1 MGGPANITGRAVD
14 RTGPVHKDRTVPD
27 SSPER
32 SELLRDLARRC
43 GLAIDYIGWD
53 GRQRAVSEDTLE
65 AVLRA
70 LDHPVDTVEELRA
83 EIAATELAPWRDM
96 LPPVV
101 VTRAGRPAE
110 VAVHV
115 PHGAPA
121 HAGVVLEDGVEI
133 DLEQLDV
140 WVDPR
145 TVDGVLTGRATFAI
159 PTDLPLGWHTIRAGT
174 EVDGEARIAET
185 PLAVTPD
192 RLDTAD
198 HLGDRL
204 TGITTQLYSVR
215 STRSRGVGDFADL
228 ADLATIFGSEYD
240 TDFVSINP
248 VHAGAP
254 PVAPFEN
261 SPYLPTSRRFVDP
274 LYIRIED
281 IPEYGYLNPKVRAGI
296 AETGRRFAHENVN
309 PRRIKRSKV
318 LRAKYDAL
326 AHIHQVP
333 RSAAREY
340 AYRSFLEREGESL
353 ELFAIWCVLR
363 ERLGADDPRWAQKAA
378 DPSGEWVR
386 KQAAKHADRV
396 DFYRWLQWVTQEQ
409 LATAQAA
416 AREAGMRIGIVH
428 DLAVGVASDGAD
440 AWALADTLARSVTVG
455 APPDVFNQM
464 GQNWSQPP
472 WRPDRLAQ
480 SAYRPFRD
488 MIAAA
493 LRHAGGLRVDHILG
507 LFRLWW
513 IPAGMTPE
521 QGTYVYY
528 DHDALIGILA
538 LEAQQAGA
546 VIIGEDLGVFEGYV
560 QQYLSERGLLGT
572 SILWFEHDDD
582 VPRPPEVYR
591 NRAMTAV
598 TTHDLPPTAGYLAG
612 EHITLRDRL
621 GLLERPVEEELALDA
636 KRRNAVLD
644 LARQRGLL
652 SDEEA
657 ASTEGTIVA
666 LHRLIACTPSL
677 LVAAALVDTVG
688 EHRTQNQPGTDE
700 RMYPNWCIP
709 LADADGK
716 AVSVEQLSDNPRV
729 RAVMAALAGSEAV
742 EDPSP

>member
-1 MGGPANITGRAVD
+1 M
-14 RTGPVHKDRTVPD
+14 PD
-27 SSPER
+27 SLPDRSDPER
-32 SELLRDLARRC
+32 SELLVDLARRC
-43 GLAIDYIGWD
+43 GLAIDYTGWD
-53 GRQRAVSEDTLE
+53 GRRRAVSEDTLE

-70 LDHPVDTVEELRA
+70 MDRTVDTVVDLRA
-83 EIAATELAPWRDM
+83 EIEATELDPWRTM

-101 VTRAGRPAE
+101 VTRSGHPTD
-110 VAVHV
+110 VSVHV

-121 HAGVVLEDGVEI
+121 TAEIVLEDGAG
-133 DLEQLDV
+133 LALAQRDV

-145 TVDGVLTGRATFAI
+145 IVDGILTGRATFAI
-159 PTDLPLGWHTIRAGT
+159 PPDLPLGWHTIRAIT
-174 EVDGEARIAET
+174 EVDGERRVAES
-185 PLAVTPD
+185 PVAVTPD

-198 HLGDRL
+198 HLGDRV

-215 STRSRGVGDFADL
+215 SARSRGVGDFADL
-228 ADLATIFGSEYD
+228 ADLATIFGTEYA

-254 PVAPFEN
+254 PVGPFEN

-274 LYIRIED
+274 LYIRVEEIT
-281 IPEYGYLNPKVRAGI
+281 EYGYLNPKVRAGI
-296 AETGRRFAHENVN
+296 AESGRRFAHENVN
-309 PRRIKRSKV
+309 PRRIKRTKV
-318 LRAKYDAL
+318 LRSKYDAL
-326 AHIHQVP
+326 AHIHKVP
-333 RSAAREY
+333 RSAAREH
-340 AYRSFLEREGESL
+340 AYRTFLEQEGEAL
-353 ELFAIWCVLR
+353 DTFAIWCVLR
-363 ERLGADDPRWAQKAA
+363 ERLGAKDSRWRKRAA
-378 DPSGEWVR
+378 DPSTAWVR

-396 DFYRWLQWVTQEQ
+396 DFFRWLQWVAREQ
-409 LATAQAA
+409 LATAQTA
-416 AREAGMRIGIVH
+416 ARDAGMRIGIVH
-428 DLAVGVASDGAD
+428 DLAVGVARDGAD
-440 AWALADTLARSVTVG
+440 AWALASTLAPAVTVG
-455 APPDVFNQM
+455 APPDVFNQL
-464 GQNWSQPP
+464 GQNWNQPP

-480 SAYRPFRD
+480 NAYRPFRD

-493 LRHAGGLRVDHILG
+493 LRHAGGLRVDHVLG

-513 IPAGMTPE
+513 IPAGMSAD

-538 LEAQQAGA
+538 LEAHRAGA

-560 QQYLSERGLLGT
+560 QHYLNDRGLLGT

-582 VPRPPEVYR
+582 LPRPPETYR

-636 KRRNAVLD
+636 KRRHAVLD
-644 LARQRGLL
+644 LARERGLL

-666 LHRLIACTPSL
+666 LHRLIARTPSL

-700 RMYPNWCIP
+700 KLYPNWCIP
-709 LADADGK
+709 LADADER
-716 AVSVEQLSDNPRV
+716 AVSVEQLSNNPGV
-729 RAVMAALAGSEAV
+729 RAVMSALTEPRVGTCDSM
-742 EDPSP
+742 PSAPPD

>member
-1 MGGPANITGRAVD
+1 M
-14 RTGPVHKDRTVPD
+14 PD

-32 SELLRDLARRC
+32 SELLRELARRC
-43 GLAIDYIGWD
+43 GLATDYTGWD
-53 GRQRAVSEDTLE
+53 SRQRTVSDATLE
-65 AVLRA
+65 AVLEA
-70 LDHPVDTVEELRA
+70 MDHTVDTEDDLRA
-83 EIAATELAPWRDM
+83 AIDAIDLQPWRTM

-101 VTRAGRPAE
+101 VTRSGRSAD

-121 HAGVVLEDGVEI
+121 SVRVILEDGSDRELI
-133 DLEQLDV
+133 QQNV

-145 TVDGVLTGRATFAI
+145 TVEGTLTGRATFAV
-159 PTDLPLGWHTIRAGT
+159 PDDLPLGWHTLRAST
-174 EVDGEARIAET
+174 DVDGVERIAET

-198 HLGDRL
+198 RLGDRCI
-204 TGITTQLYSVR
+204 GITAQLYSVR
-215 STRSRGVGDFADL
+215 SDRSRGVGDFADL
-228 ADLATIFGSEYD
+228 ADLATIFGTEYD

-254 PVAPFEN
+254 PVGPLEN

-296 AETGRRFAHENVN
+296 AESGRRFAHENVN
-309 PRRIKRSKV
+309 PRRIKRTKV

-326 AHIHQVP
+326 TKIHQVA
-333 RSAAREY
+333 RSAAREHS
-340 AYRSFLEREGESL
+340 YRSFLEREGESL
-353 ELFAIWCVLR
+353 DVYATWCVLR
-363 ERLGADDPRWAQKAA
+363 ERLGAGDPRWADRAA
-378 DPSGEWVR
+378 DPTSPWVL
-386 KQAAKHADRV
+386 KQAAKYAERV
-396 DFYRWLQWVTQEQ
+396 DFFRWLQWVAQEQ
-409 LATAQAA
+409 MATAQTAA
-416 AREAGMRIGIVH
+416 EDAGMRIGIVH
-428 DLAVGVASDGAD
+428 DLAVGVARDGAD
-440 AWALADTLARSVTVG
+440 AWALASTLARSVTVG

-464 GQNWSQPP
+464 GQNWNQPP

-513 IPAGMTPE
+513 IPAGMSPE
-521 QGTYVYY
+521 EGTYVHY

-538 LEAQQAGA
+538 LEAQRADA

-560 QQYLSERGLLGT
+560 QDYLNDRGLLGT

-582 VPRPPEVYR
+582 LPRPPEVYR
-591 NRAMTAV
+591 ERAMTAV

-621 GLLERPVEEELALDA
+621 GLLERPLEEERALDA

-644 LARQRGLL
+644 LARERGLL
-652 SDEEA
+652 SDEDA
-657 ASTEGTIVA
+657 ASTDGTIAA
-666 LHRLIACTPSL
+666 LHRLIARTPSL

-700 RMYPNWCIP
+700 KVYPNWCIP
-709 LADADGK
+709 LADSAGR
-716 AVSVEQLSDNPRV
+716 AVTVEQLSNNPRV
-729 RAVMAALAGSEAV
+729 RAVMAALAGTE
-742 EDPSP
+742 